1 MDIIINNIKRLCKD
15 QHINLSDLANRL
27 GIQRNALYIT
37 LKNDNIKL
45 STLKKI
51 ADQIGCSIED
61 IFTPAAAHQQQH
73 TRKKDSTFICPVCGA
88 DLTIIASEDPHK
100 KEL

>member
-1 MDIIINNIKRLCKD
+1 MDVINNIK
-15 QHINLSDLANRL
+15 ILAKNKGL
-27 GIQRNALYIT
+27 TLADIANNIGITPNTLYRS
-37 LKNDNIKL
+37 LKGDPKL

-51 ADQIGCSIED
+51 ADQIGCSLKD
-61 IFTPAAAHQQQH
+61 IFTPAAHQQH
-73 TRKKDSTFICPVCGA
+73 TNKTDSTFICPVCGA